1 MEGIKA
7 DPQIPKI
14 AGQADPFKAGVKGP
28 LGNSIVGESVQHI
41 GGDLL
46 AAGQIHHLHRARV
59 RTVPEEQDFK
69 IGRLAVTVHTTFLE
83 RDVTVGLDID

>member
-28 LGNSIVGESVQHI
+28 LGNSIVGESVQHV
-41 GGDLL
+41 GGDFL
-46 AAGQIHHLHRARV
+46 ATGQIHYLHRA
-59 RTVPEEQDFK
+59 
-69 IGRLAVTVHTTFLE
+69 
-83 RDVTVGLDID
+83 